1 MYRWQ
6 TMSTIAEQRAIGIV
20 RTDDAKTALTAG
32 QQLLA
37 AGMHTVEIAMTTP
50 GALDA
55 VQALV
60 EGAPAGA
67 VIGVGTVLD
76 ETTARLAVLAGARF
90 LVSPSLDRDVI
101 ATGHRYDVAVI
112 PGTGTATEVVA
123 AMEAGADAVKFFPS
137 SSLGP
142 GHLRDLRGPL
152 PQVPFIPTGGI
163 TVADAP
169 KYIAAGAVAVGVGS
183 ALTAGTDDEIGA
195 RVRGLLDELARAA
208 A

>member
-20 RTDDAKTALTAG
+20 RTDGPKTALTAG

-37 AGMHTVEIAMTTP
+37 AGMHTVEIALTTP
-50 GALDA
+50 GGLDA
-55 VQALV
+55 VQALA
-60 EGAPAGA
+60 ETAPPGTAIGA
-67 VIGVGTVLD
+67 GTVLD
-76 ETTARLAVLAGARF
+76 ATTARLAILAGATF

-101 ATGHRYDVAVI
+101 ATGHRYDIPVI

-163 TVADAP
+163 TVEDAP

-183 ALTAGTDDEIGA
+183 ALTVGTDDEIAA
-195 RVRGLLDELARAA
+195 RVQGLLRELARAA